1 MDNSIKKLPVDVVNK
16 IAAGEVIQRPS
27 SILKELVENS
37 IDSFAKKIDVFI
49 TDYGKTEI
57 QVSDDGYGMNLNS
70 SGSESSTL
78 NVARYNDSKFDLTDT
93 TNNNNNFGDFFELLS
108 MKIIS
113 QFFTIR

>member
-37 IDSFAKKIDVFI
+37 IDSGAKKIDVFI

-57 QVSDDGYGMNLNS
+57 QVSDDGYGMNLKNHAIH
-70 SGSESSTL
+70 L
-78 NVARYNDSKFDLTDT
+78 FVL
-93 TNNNNNFGDFFELLS
+93 
-108 MKIIS
+108 
-113 QFFTIR
+113 Q